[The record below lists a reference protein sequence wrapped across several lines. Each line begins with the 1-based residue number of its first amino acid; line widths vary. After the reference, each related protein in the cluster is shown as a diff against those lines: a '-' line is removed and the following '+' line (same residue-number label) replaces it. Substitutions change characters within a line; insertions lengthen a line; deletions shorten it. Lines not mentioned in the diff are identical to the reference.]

1 MALSINKPSKYM
13 QMSRAEILQ
22 TDLNTFPLLRVIG
35 ELDKNLHVSIFPFMT
50 IFITLTTFSLYV
62 ALTLL
67 GENRCWSLMT
77 LRV

>member
-1 MALSINKPSKYM
+1 MT
-13 QMSRAEILQ
+13 RAQILQ

-35 ELDKNLHVSIFPFMT
+35 ELKTKYLHVSIFPFMT